1 MKDGSMKLR
10 KRKPSGREKD
20 GASVKLLERLR
31 KQLYSDDDLT
41 AHRAA
46 FNLSWMQEDGLD
58 ILKEALFSDS
68 SGRAKIAA
76 ARGLRSMRGRMKKM
90 ARDVLEQGVTHS
102 DAATSEACKK
112 ALLTL
117 KQRAS
122 GTSAFTGKTRAGKSE
137 VKKVRRKRRRRKT
150 RQQARRQD
158 KPSRKRRSS

>member
-1 MKDGSMKLR
+1 MKLR

-20 GASVKLLERLR
+20 RASVKLLERLR
-31 KQLYSDDDLT
+31 EELYSDDDLT

-68 SGRAKIAA
+68 SGRAKIAS

-90 ARDVLEQGVTHS
+90 AGGVLEQGVTHS
-102 DAATSEACKK
+102 DATTSEACKK
-112 ALLTL
+112 ALLIL
-117 KQRAS
+117 KQRAA
-122 GTSAFTGKTRAGKSE
+122 GTSASARKTQAGKSE
-137 VKKVRRKRRRRKT
+137 VKKVRRKRRRRKK